1 MPKLTQ
7 ISGKQM
13 IKALRKA
20 GFVVV
25 GQEGSH
31 IKMRKTVPAKITII
45 IPNHRIIRPGTFN
58 NILKTAGISRD
69 ELGKLL

>member
-1 MPKLTQ
+1 MPKFTQ

-20 GFVVV
+20 GFVVI

-31 IKMRKTVPAKITII
+31 IKMRKMTHTKITII
-45 IPNHRIIRPGTFN
+45 VPNHKIIRPGTFK
-58 NILKTAGISRD
+58 NILKTADLTRSEFD
-69 ELGKLL
+69 ELS